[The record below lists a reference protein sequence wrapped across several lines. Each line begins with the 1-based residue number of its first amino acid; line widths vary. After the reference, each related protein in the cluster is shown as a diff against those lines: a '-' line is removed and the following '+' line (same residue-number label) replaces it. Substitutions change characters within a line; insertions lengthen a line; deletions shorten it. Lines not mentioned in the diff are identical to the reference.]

1 MFTESHTPQNFET
14 FFDQSESGV
23 AQLAPHFAGEYT
35 SNIPSEGFG
44 EYLQG
49 NGDWES
55 IYQAGYSYQDGMR
68 FAFEGYE
75 NFSDAEVDDAMEYML
90 SHMSEAEQAEFFKK
104 LGRWIKK
111 KALPAVKKYAAP
123 VLKTAG
129 GVVGGIFGAPAVGA
143 KIGGLLGNKVS
154 QLAGMAQKYVA
165 QGKSPIT
172 GVRNVV
178 AAAQQRAAQG
188 QPIIPQQQ
196 IQGLLS
202 QLGGLLGMLPQIN
215 PRANMANNYGG
226 EQFVYNPYGESIT
239 ESAYING
246 LAETVLEIAEQIY
259 QALPEHAE
267 INREDFV
274 QWTEGFNA

>member
-1 MFTESHTPQNFET
+1 
-14 FFDQSESGV
+14 
-23 AQLAPHFAGEYT
+23 
-35 SNIPSEGFG
+35 
-44 EYLQG
+44 
-49 NGDWES
+49 
-55 IYQAGYSYQDGMR
+55 
-68 FAFEGYE
+68 
-75 NFSDAEVDDAMEYML
+75 
-90 SHMSEAEQAEFFKK
+90 
-104 LGRWIKK
+104 
-111 KALPAVKKYAAP
+111 
-123 VLKTAG
+123 
-129 GVVGGIFGAPAVGA
+129 
-143 KIGGLLGNKVS
+143 
-154 QLAGMAQKYVA
+154 MAQKYVA